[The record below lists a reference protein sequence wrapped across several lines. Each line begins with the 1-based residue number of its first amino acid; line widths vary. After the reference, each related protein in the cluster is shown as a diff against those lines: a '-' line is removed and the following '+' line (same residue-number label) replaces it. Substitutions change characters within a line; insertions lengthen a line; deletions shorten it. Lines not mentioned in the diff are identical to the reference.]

1 MAAVCEIDASY
12 LDCPIC
18 LEQYDDADDRTPI
31 ILECGHTF
39 CRTCVTAIYGGLH
52 CHCPNCRKYIV
63 GRPGTRNL
71 LLLGLATER
80 RRAEER
86 TRRERFDRGVTR
98 AVAFLLADPVFFRM
112 RALFVDVL
120 FPEVGI
126 AYDPVANR
134 VAAPVADD
142 TLDQF
147 VRLVEA
153 VFTDATVVSAWQA
166 APPQFFHYTD
176 RSFTTAL
183 YVLRYPPD
191 TPISVKRD
199 MMRSLLSN
207 LPPLP
212 LPPPPPMAPA
222 PAVIVLSDADE
233 DVNDAMDEEDCET
246 FAEWESDAPVVPV
259 PAVPAPPAP
268 VPAPAVRL
276 RVPGNVNRAAVRR
289 RRTFAPIA
297 GGLFR
302 VVRRTAGDPSSSP
315 LLSANGRHRRPA
327 VTDSF
332 WDATLA
338 AAEHFGG
345 LFAGGAA
352 GCVWTHAVVPKLYGS
367 FRGPLLDLAS
377 KHQYGCNA
385 ELLRRLKEVLEPKL
399 GVTLG
404 SDEAVVVSII
414 QDAATSR
421 RAINRIGHYLL
432 GSRMGPERRPL
443 GEPEVRAVMAATGLI
458 VVY

>member
-1 MAAVCEIDASY
+1 
-12 LDCPIC
+12 
-18 LEQYDDADDRTPI
+18 
-31 ILECGHTF
+31 
-39 CRTCVTAIYGGLH
+39 
-52 CHCPNCRKYIV
+52 
-63 GRPGTRNL
+63 
-71 LLLGLATER
+71 
-80 RRAEER
+80 
-86 TRRERFDRGVTR
+86 
-98 AVAFLLADPVFFRM
+98 M

-246 FAEWESDAPVVPV
+246 VAEWESDAPVVPV

-276 RVPGNVNRAAVRR
+276 
-289 RRTFAPIA
+289 
-297 GGLFR
+297 
-302 VVRRTAGDPSSSP
+302 
-315 LLSANGRHRRPA
+315 
-327 VTDSF
+327 
-332 WDATLA
+332 
-338 AAEHFGG
+338 
-345 LFAGGAA
+345 
-352 GCVWTHAVVPKLYGS
+352 
-367 FRGPLLDLAS
+367 
-377 KHQYGCNA
+377 
-385 ELLRRLKEVLEPKL
+385 
-399 GVTLG
+399 
-404 SDEAVVVSII
+404 
-414 QDAATSR
+414 
-421 RAINRIGHYLL
+421 AINRIGPYLL

-458 VVY
+458 VMY